1 MNGNK
6 FTLTLLDTTGIQEY
20 VFASNQLAQNIGASE
35 LVERTTGEWLVDAF
49 ANLGIS
55 HNIAWSLE
63 KGVQYENGIIPTVNA
78 EVVYAGGGNAVI
90 LFADD
95 NQAVQFI
102 NSLSRRVL
110 NEARGLQMISVRKSF
125 HWGNDDGTGD
135 SLAVALADLRK
146 QAFAHKLSRPV
157 STPLPGLAVTA
168 ACAYTSLP
176 AVGYNTDPALV
187 GDEIAE
193 RMQRLK
199 EEQLISKE
207 VADKLRAEP
216 QGKER
221 LHAILPQVRKGGYGF
236 VYDFDEFGDKGES
249 SYIAVIHTD
258 GNGMGNRL
266 DDIAAHYGNPSQNR
280 TYINA
285 LRAFSLSVRERA
297 QIALND
303 TVNHLLTGLSKTT
316 AFQARRRGDTALLPF
331 RPIVFGGDD
340 VTFVCDGRLGLD
352 LAAHYLRIFAEG
364 QLADEKPAYA
374 RAGVAVVKSHFPFSR
389 AYALAEDLARS
400 AKHAIEPCKKLTG
413 KESATVMDWHF
424 STTGVIRG
432 LEDIRD
438 QDYRARTGKSL
449 LMRPIS
455 LEPQSAMWRNWANFI
470 SLVANFKGGTWAGKH
485 NKVKDLQDALRG
497 GPGEVALFCK
507 KYRIES
513 KEMPSI
519 AGKSRMQES
528 GWENDECGY
537 FDAIE
542 ALDFYVDLHPRPME
556 KKEAQA

>member
-6 FTLTLLDTTGIQEY
+6 FTLTLLDTTSIQEY

-35 LVERTTGEWLVDAF
+35 LVERTTGEWLVNAF
-49 ANLGIS
+49 DNLGIS

-63 KGVQYENGIIPTVNA
+63 KGVYYTDGTVPTLNA
-78 EVVYAGGGNAVI
+78 EVIYAGGGNAVI
-90 LFADD
+90 LFTDD
-95 NQAVQFI
+95 KQAVQFI

-110 NEARGLQMISVRKSF
+110 NEARGLQMVSVSKPV
-125 HWGNDDGTGD
+125 HWENDGTGD
-135 SLAVALADLRK
+135 SLATALADLRK
-146 QAFAHKLSRPV
+146 QAFAHKLNRPV

-168 ACAYTSLP
+168 ACAYTGLP

-187 GDEIAE
+187 GAEIAE

-199 EEQLISKE
+199 EKQLISKE

-216 QGKER
+216 KGKER
-221 LHAILPQVRKGGYGF
+221 LHAILPQVRKNGYGF

-258 GNGMGNRL
+258 GNSMGKRL
-266 DDIAAHYGNPSQNR
+266 DDIAAQYGNPAQNR
-280 TYINA
+280 NYINT

-303 TVNHLLTGLSKTT
+303 TMDHLLAGLSKNT
-316 AFQARRRGDTALLPF
+316 AFRSRRRGDTALLPF

-352 LAAHYLRIFAEG
+352 LAAHYLQKFSG
-364 QLADEKPAYA
+364 GKLADKKIAYA
-374 RAGVAVVKSHFPFSR
+374 RAGIAVVKSHFPFSR
-389 AYALAEDLARS
+389 AYTLAEDLARS
-400 AKHAIEPCKKLTG
+400 AKHAIEPCKKLSG

-424 STTGVIRG
+424 STTGVIRS
-432 LEDIRD
+432 LEDIRN

-449 LMRPIS
+449 LIRPIS
-455 LEPQSAMWRNWANFI
+455 LEPQSAMWRNWANFT

-485 NKVKDLQDALRG
+485 NKIKDLQDALRG
-497 GPGEVALFCK
+497 GPDDVALFCK
-507 KYRIES
+507 KYRVGP
-513 KEMPSI
+513 KEMPPV
-519 AGKSRMQES
+519 AGKPRMQES
-528 GWENDECGY
+528 GWENGECGY

-542 ALDFYVDLHPRPME
+542 ALDFFVDLNPQPVNR
-556 KKEAQA
+556 KEAQV